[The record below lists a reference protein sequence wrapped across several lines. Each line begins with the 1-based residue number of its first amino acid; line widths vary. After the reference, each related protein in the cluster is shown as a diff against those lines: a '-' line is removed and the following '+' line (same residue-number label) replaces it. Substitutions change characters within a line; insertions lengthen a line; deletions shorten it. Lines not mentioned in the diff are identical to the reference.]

1 MNWYNKVFADE
12 KEKDKINKLPRIKN
26 YLPDEEVTYTGE
38 FDIIFSD
45 YFKDY
50 SDVNVDEAQK
60 LNPANIPTTQEN
72 MKLVNAIAGSV
83 TEGSLVNRSLRTVKN
98 FVSATAGSL
107 VNFATGWFYRPA
119 GQPLRLGGDS
129 TTLSRKP
136 KNKNKK
142 TKKLNRDKR

>member
-1 MNWYNKVFADE
+1 MNWYNKVFINE
-12 KEKDKINKLPRIKN
+12 KAKDTLNKLPRIKN
-26 YLPDEEVTYTGE
+26 YLPDEKVIYTGE
-38 FDIIFSD
+38 FDVIFSD

-50 SDVNVDEAQK
+50 SDVNVDETLK
-60 LNPANIPTTQEN
+60 LNPANIPTSPES

-83 TEGSLVNRSLRTVKN
+83 TEGSFVNRQLRTVKN
-98 FVSATAGSL
+98 FVSGTAGSL
-107 VNFATGWFYRPA
+107 LNFATGWFYPQA
-119 GQPLRLGGDS
+119 GQPLTLGGDS